1 MNATQQGSARPAPGP
16 RGELSARYLVLF
28 GDALAPRAALFG
40 AGDRLLTELIEHDD
54 YVLDTLVRSSTACAP
69 PRPAMLDAL
78 TELDARA
85 RTDEARCFRL
95 D

>member
-54 YVLDTLVRSSTACAP
+54 YVQHGINRYNRGNYEYHVDR
-69 PRPAMLDAL
+69 D
-78 TELDARA
+78 
-85 RTDEARCFRL
+85 
-95 D
+95 